1 MSNSTNNLPQFLRN
15 LWYLAT
21 TSDEVKRNKTIA
33 KQFLSETILLGRD
46 ELGNVFA
53 MQNVC
58 PHRGVPLTEGTFAGN
73 EIECC
78 YHGWR
83 FNTAGTCTRIPSL
96 TTCQRLDISRIK
108 VTSYPIEER
117 NGLVWIFMQDIDNPI
132 DHKTIPIPTDSF
144 LQNKNQHYQ
153 LAVQRLFPCDID
165 HAAIGLMDPAHGP
178 FVHHSWWWRAPKT
191 IHEKQKPFGPF
202 RYGFQMREHKPSKN
216 SKAYKILG
224 GGDKTTQITFQ
235 LPGIRIEHIKFGDKN
250 IFNITTLTPIDAQ
263 TTQIRNFFYTPFPWF
278 KALAPVLKRFAYNF
292 LDQDLRI
299 IEKQK
304 LGLQYDPKL
313 MLINDADM
321 QAKWYFRLKYEFY
334 MAHYEQRAFVNP
346 VEETILKWCS

>member
-58 PHRGVPLTEGTFAGN
+58 PHRGVPLTEGTFDGN

-132 DHKTIPIPTDSF
+132 DHKTIPIPTDSSDGSCSWP
-144 LQNKNQHYQ
+144 
-153 LAVQRLFPCDID
+153 VCP
-165 HAAIGLMDPAHGP
+165 P
-178 FVHHSWWWRAPKT
+178 FMVVACTQDNPRKAKT
-191 IHEKQKPFGPF
+191 IWPF
-202 RYGFQMREHKPSKN
+202 S
-216 SKAYKILG
+216 L
-224 GGDKTTQITFQ
+224 
-235 LPGIRIEHIKFGDKN
+235 
-250 IFNITTLTPIDAQ
+250 
-263 TTQIRNFFYTPFPWF
+263 WF
-278 KALAPVLKRFAYNF
+278 SNA
-292 LDQDLRI
+292 
-299 IEKQK
+299 
-304 LGLQYDPKL
+304 
-313 MLINDADM
+313 
-321 QAKWYFRLKYEFY
+321 
-334 MAHYEQRAFVNP
+334 
-346 VEETILKWCS
+346 